1 VESAVIEDDA
11 AEVERLDDLITRMI
25 AALELAEIWLNGEM
39 PPSEVLVE
47 IQSVIAEAKAEL

>member
-1 VESAVIEDDA
+1 MEDDT
-11 AEVERLDDLITRMI
+11 AEVERLDDLITRMV
-25 AALELAEIWLNGEM
+25 AALELAEIWLNGEV